1 MKNAEDIFNLLS
13 EIPDPEIPVISIIE
27 LGVIRNIEII
37 NDSTISLKITPTY
50 SGCPA
55 MKQIE
60 DDVRKKLSENGFT
73 TIDIKT
79 IFSPPWT
86 TDWITPEAK
95 EKLRKYG
102 IAPPENSTEDK
113 SWLTGKDKN
122 IACPRC
128 KSLNTKLISQ
138 FGSTACKA
146 LYQCQDCLEHFD
158 YIKLNRPDKFN
169 SFNREM
175 AFELHNALDNAE
187 NNENIRAIVLTGT
200 GKAFC
205 AGQDLAEAI
214 DPNGPGIAKI
224 VDEHYNPIILRL
236 RSIEKPIIA
245 AVNGVAAG
253 AGANIALACDI
264 VTATFSA
271 SFIQAFSKI
280 GLIPDSGGTFF
291 LPRLI
296 GFQKASALM
305 MLGDKVAATEA
316 HQMGMIY
323 KVFSDET
330 FMDDVLKLAET
341 LSNMPTKAIGFTKR
355 LLNQSLTNDLNAQL
369 RHEGNLQV
377 EAANTS
383 DYKEGVNAFLEK
395 RKPEFKG
402 L

>member
-1 MKNAEDIFNLLS
+1 LKTAEDIFTLLS

-37 NDSTISLKITPTY
+37 NDTTISLKITPTY

-146 LYQCQDCLEHFD
+146 LYQCQDCLEPFD
-158 YIKLNRPDKFN
+158 Y
-169 SFNREM
+169 
-175 AFELHNALDNAE
+175 
-187 NNENIRAIVLTGT
+187 
-200 GKAFC
+200 
-205 AGQDLAEAI
+205 
-214 DPNGPGIAKI
+214 
-224 VDEHYNPIILRL
+224 
-236 RSIEKPIIA
+236 
-245 AVNGVAAG
+245 
-253 AGANIALACDI
+253 
-264 VTATFSA
+264 
-271 SFIQAFSKI
+271 
-280 GLIPDSGGTFF
+280 
-291 LPRLI
+291 
-296 GFQKASALM
+296 
-305 MLGDKVAATEA
+305 
-316 HQMGMIY
+316 
-323 KVFSDET
+323 
-330 FMDDVLKLAET
+330 
-341 LSNMPTKAIGFTKR
+341 
-355 LLNQSLTNDLNAQL
+355 
-369 RHEGNLQV
+369 
-377 EAANTS
+377 
-383 DYKEGVNAFLEK
+383 
-395 RKPEFKG
+395 FKCI
-402 L
+402 